1 VDTRLAR
8 IFLSHTMLLRFK
20 ISLLAAFVLFTLL
33 GMAAPSLKALLIGII
48 ALGVSL
54 AIAITNF
61 LMAEHRADR
70 ELHTSR

>member
-1 VDTRLAR
+1 
-8 IFLSHTMLLRFK
+8 MLLRFK

-70 ELHTSR
+70 ELHPTR

>member
-1 VDTRLAR
+1 MDVPDAY
-8 IFLSHTMLLRFK
+8 FLSHTMLLRFK

-33 GMAAPSLKALLIGII
+33 GMAAPSMKALLIGII

-61 LMAEHRADR
+61 LMAEHRAER